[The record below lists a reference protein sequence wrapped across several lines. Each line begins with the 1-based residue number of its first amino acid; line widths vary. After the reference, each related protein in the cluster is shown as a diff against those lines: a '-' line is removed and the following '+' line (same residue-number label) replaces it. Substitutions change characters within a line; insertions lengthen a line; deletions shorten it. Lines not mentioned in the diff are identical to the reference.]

1 MVGTLYPVDKMLWC
15 YSRARNSDSG
25 RLGSSML
32 VVNSLKDKQVLG
44 QSQEGV
50 L

>member
-1 MVGTLYPVDKMLWC
+1 MGGTLYPVDKMLWW

-32 VVNSLKDKQVLG
+32 VVNSLKGKQVLG
-44 QSQEGV
+44 HTKEGV